1 MLTKADD
8 YPIHQLSL
16 PVSEV
21 GTERNFYDRY
31 FFNGYSKDGKVFF
44 AVALCVYPN
53 LNIMDGAFT
62 VSHNGTQH
70 NCRSSRILNQERL
83 DTKVGSLEVQ
93 VIEPLKKLRVI
104 LNDKEAGISADLNFE
119 SKFEAMQEPKMNLT
133 NGPRVVMDTTRLT
146 QQGSWNGSIDIKKE
160 KINFTTKDNYGTRD
174 RSWGVRPV
182 GAYDSQPV
190 MPFKMPQFYWLWAP
204 LHFPDFST
212 HTYFVDDEKGKLVTG
227 HSVVQGTGYTDIEI
241 LTSPEK
247 LVVYKPGTRRIKSA
261 EFRTSKDDG
270 TEIKIRIETYNLI
283 FMCGIGY
290 MHPDWG
296 AGHYKGENE
305 TTYDT
310 YDLSEDPQDP
320 PFLHVQAFCKT
331 TYESKNKVVEGVGIL
346 EQLLLGAHE
355 PSGFKDLLDSPN

>member
-70 NCRSSRILNQERL
+70 NCRFSRILNQERL

-104 LNDKEAGISADLNFE
+104 LNDKEAGISADLNFD

-227 HSVVQGTGYTDIEI
+227 HSVVQGVGYTDIEI

-270 TEIKIRIETYNLI
+270 TEIKIGIETYNLI